1 MYLLVPWRGPRVRDV
16 FLLLIHWFTD
26 SLIQPPAR
34 PCTQWIS
41 KQAGKLTEDVLTG
54 WMSRDTDSYWDPE
67 NKIALAELRG
77 CTLEQCCPS
86 ELRLISEV
94 GGSSAGFRPGKA
106 GWTCC
111 SALGV
116 LRPGLGGR
124 ASLSL
129 VSGPAPK
136 ALPPTASCRPHP
148 IVLHTRA
155 AAPGRGARTRATHLI
170 PK

>member
-1 MYLLVPWRGPRVRDV
+1 MSEM
-16 FLLLIHWFTD
+16 FFCFSFWFTD
-26 SLIQPPAR
+26 SLIQPPAC
-34 PCTQWIS
+34 PHTQWIS

-54 WMSRDTDSYWDPE
+54 WMSRDTDSYRDPE
-67 NKIALAELRG
+67 NQIALAELRG
-77 CTLEQCCPS
+77 HTLEQCCPS

-94 GGSSAGFRPGKA
+94 GGSSAGFRPGEA

-116 LRPGLGGR
+116 PRPGLGGR